1 MALTDEQRNMH
12 LGNTENDARALLLEI
27 FERLDALPATPSPE
41 VFAASASVMAAIAAT
56 IVAGTDESNMAML
69 VRVTAAIQEPV
80 S

>member
-1 MALTDEQRNMH
+1 MALTDEDRDMH

-41 VFAASASVMAAIAAT
+41 VFAASSIVMAAIGAA

-69 VRVTAAIQEPV
+69 ARVTAAIEEPV
-80 S
+80 